1 MKYSYSI
8 LNAEMPGKEDVKR
21 MTPNRATR
29 EMLEYLEGEGI
40 ETSFDRYTSQQPQC
54 SFGLRGLCCR
64 RCLWGPCRIGIRGD
78 GRKARGIC
86 GADMN
91 LVVMGNLLRGLAA
104 GCAAHG
110 QHARE
115 VIETLILTAEGKTSF
130 EIVEKGVIL
139 ELAKRFGLDAGKPF
153 NQLAAAVGKIL
164 LDDLSRVEEAEM
176 KTLLAY
182 APEERINTWR
192 ELGVLPRSAFYEIVE
207 ALHKTTLGGDSDWK
221 DLAKQELRTALAYCF
236 STLFGSSLAT
246 EALFGIPRPRTVEVN
261 YGILE
266 NGCVNILIHG
276 HTPTLVEKIIEKI
289 ESPEIQKLAEDS
301 GAQGIQLTGMCCTG
315 LELLARHGVPSMG
328 GILAQEL
335 VIGTGV
341 IDAAIVDMQCV
352 IPGLKTVAD
361 CWGTEIITTS
371 QSNRIPDA
379 THIPFDPIKA
389 DEIALEV
396 ARRAVGAYSRRHHS
410 KTNIPDVK
418 SKAIVGFSMEAI
430 LDVFGGRK
438 TLLELLRSG
447 KIKGIVT
454 IVGCN
459 TTKVPYENSH
469 VIIARELIKHG
480 ILVTTTGCCSHALL
494 NAGLCAPGAAEL
506 AAAGLREVCQERGI
520 PPVLAVGGC
529 VDNTRTIRLFIE
541 LAEEARVPISKLPFL
556 FSGPEPGNEKTI
568 GQGVTFLALGVSVH
582 QGFPGPIPVPIPVAR
597 GDSDYLDDYDRGG
610 NDVADFFAEGI
621 HDLLGSRVYSEPYPN
636 LAAKLIQ
643 MHIRRKRLEW
653 ARAFSTH

>member
-29 EMLEYLEGEGI
+29 EMLEHLEREGI
-40 ETSFDRYTSQQPQC
+40 ETAFDRYISQQPQC
-54 SFGLRGLCCR
+54 SFGLSGLCCR
-64 RCLWGPCRIGIRGD
+64 RCLWGPCRLSIKGD
-78 GRKARGIC
+78 KGKSRGIC
-86 GADMN
+86 GADAN
-91 LVVMGNLLRGLAA
+91 VVVMGNLLRGLAA

-110 QHARE
+110 QHAKE
-115 VIETLILTAEGKTSF
+115 VIETLILTAEGKTGF

-139 ELAKRFGLDAGKPF
+139 ELAKRFHLDTGKPF
-153 NQLAAAVGKIL
+153 DQLAAAVGKIL

-182 APEERINTWR
+182 APQERINTWR
-192 ELGVLPRSAFYEIVE
+192 EMGILPRSAFYEIVE

-246 EALFGIPRPRTVEVN
+246 EALFGIPRPRTVELN

-266 NGCVNILIHG
+266 NSCVNILIHG
-276 HTPTLVEKIIEKI
+276 HNPPLAEKIIEKI
-289 ESPEIQKLAEDS
+289 ESPEIQRLAEDS
-301 GAQGIQLTGMCCTG
+301 GAQGIQLAGMCCTG
-315 LELLARHGVPSMG
+315 LELLARHGIPSLG

-335 VIGTGV
+335 IIGTGA
-341 IDAAIVDMQCV
+341 IDAVIVDMQCV
-352 IPGLKTVAD
+352 VPGLKTVAD

-371 QSNRIPDA
+371 QSNRIPGA

-410 KTNIPDVK
+410 KTNIPAVK
-418 SKAIVGFSMEAI
+418 TKAIIGFSLEAI
-430 LDVFGGRK
+430 LDAFGGRK
-438 TLLELLRSG
+438 NLLELLESG

-454 IVGCN
+454 VVGCN

-480 ILVTTTGCCSHALL
+480 ILVTTTGCSSQALL
-494 NAGLCAPGAAEL
+494 NAGLCSPAAAEL
-506 AAAGLREVCQERGI
+506 AAEGLREVCQERGI
-520 PPVLAVGGC
+520 PPVLAVGAC

-541 LAEEARVPISKLPFL
+541 LAEEAGLPINKLPFL
-556 FSGPEPGNEKTI
+556 FSGPEPGNEKSI

-582 QGFPGPIPVPIPVAR
+582 QGFPGPIPVPIPMAR
-597 GDSDYLDDYDRGG
+597 EGSDYLDDYDRGG

-653 ARAFSTH
+653 ARAASTH

>member
-1 MKYSYSI
+1 MKYRYSI
-8 LNAEMPGKEDVKR
+8 LNAEMPDKEDVKR
-21 MTPNRATR
+21 MTPNKATR
-29 EMLEYLEGEGI
+29 EMLEHLEREGI
-40 ETSFDRYTSQQPQC
+40 ETAFDRYISQQPQC
-54 SFGLRGLCCR
+54 SFGLSGLCCR
-64 RCLWGPCRIGIRGD
+64 RCLWGPCRLSIKGD
-78 GRKARGIC
+78 KRKSRGIC
-86 GADMN
+86 GADTN
-91 LVVMGNLLRGLAA
+91 VVVMGNLLRGLAA

-110 QHARE
+110 QHAKE
-115 VIETLILTAEGKTSF
+115 VIETLILTAEGKTGF

-139 ELAKRFGLDAGKPF
+139 DLAKRFHLDTGKPF
-153 NQLAAAVGKIL
+153 DQLAAAAGKIL
-164 LDDLSRVEEAEM
+164 LDDLSRVDEAEM

-182 APEERINTWR
+182 APQERINTWR
-192 ELGVLPRSAFYEIVE
+192 EMGILPRSAFYEIVE

-246 EALFGIPRPRTVEVN
+246 EALFGIPRPRTVELN

-266 NGCVNILIHG
+266 NSCVNILIHG
-276 HTPTLVEKIIEKI
+276 HNPPLAEKIIEKI
-289 ESPEIQKLAEDS
+289 ESPEIQRLAEDS
-301 GAQGIQLTGMCCTG
+301 GAQGIQLAGMCCTG
-315 LELLARHGVPSMG
+315 LELLARHGIPSLG

-335 VIGTGV
+335 IIGTGA
-341 IDAAIVDMQCV
+341 IDAVIVDMQCV
-352 IPGLKTVAD
+352 VPGFKTVAD

-371 QSNRIPDA
+371 QSNRIPGA

-410 KTNIPDVK
+410 KTNIPAVK
-418 SKAIVGFSMEAI
+418 TKAIIGFSLEAI
-430 LDVFGGRK
+430 LDAFGGRK
-438 TLLELLRSG
+438 NLLELLESG

-454 IVGCN
+454 VVGCN

-480 ILVTTTGCCSHALL
+480 ILVTTTGCSSQALL
-494 NAGLCAPGAAEL
+494 NAGLCSPAAAEL
-506 AAAGLREVCQERGI
+506 AAEGLREVCQERGI
-520 PPVLAVGGC
+520 PPVLAVGAC

-541 LAEEARVPISKLPFL
+541 LAEEAGLPINKLPFL
-556 FSGPEPGNEKTI
+556 FSGPEPGNEKSI

-582 QGFPGPIPVPIPVAR
+582 QGFPGPIPVPIPIAR
-597 GDSDYLDDYDRGG
+597 EGSDCLDDYDRGG

-653 ARAFSTH
+653 ARAASTH

>member
-1 MKYSYSI
+1 MKYRYSI
-8 LNAEMPGKEDVKR
+8 LNAEMPDKEDVKR
-21 MTPNRATR
+21 MTPNKATR
-29 EMLEYLEGEGI
+29 EMLEHLEREGI
-40 ETSFDRYTSQQPQC
+40 ETAFDRYISQQPQC
-54 SFGLRGLCCR
+54 SFGLSGLCCR
-64 RCLWGPCRIGIRGD
+64 RCLWGPCRLSIKGD
-78 GRKARGIC
+78 KGKSRGIC
-86 GADMN
+86 GADAN
-91 LVVMGNLLRGLAA
+91 VVVMGNLLRGLAA

-110 QHARE
+110 QHAKE
-115 VIETLILTAEGKTSF
+115 VIETLILTAEGKTGF

-139 ELAKRFGLDAGKPF
+139 DLAKRFHLDTGKPF
-153 NQLAAAVGKIL
+153 DQLAAAAGKIL
-164 LDDLSRVEEAEM
+164 LDDLSRVDEAEM

-182 APEERINTWR
+182 APQERINTWR
-192 ELGVLPRSAFYEIVE
+192 EMGILPRSAFYEIVE

-246 EALFGIPRPRTVEVN
+246 EALFGIPRPRTVELN

-266 NGCVNILIHG
+266 NSCVNILIHG
-276 HTPTLVEKIIEKI
+276 HNPPLAEKIIEKI
-289 ESPEIQKLAEDS
+289 ESPEIQRLAEDS
-301 GAQGIQLTGMCCTG
+301 GAQGIQLAGMCCTG
-315 LELLARHGVPSMG
+315 LELLARHGIPSLG

-335 VIGTGV
+335 IIGTGA
-341 IDAAIVDMQCV
+341 IDAVIVDMQCV
-352 IPGLKTVAD
+352 VPGLKTVAD

-371 QSNRIPDA
+371 QSNRIPGA

-410 KTNIPDVK
+410 KTNIPAVK
-418 SKAIVGFSMEAI
+418 TKAIIGFSLEAI
-430 LDVFGGRK
+430 LDAFGGRK
-438 TLLELLRSG
+438 NLLELLESG

-454 IVGCN
+454 VVGCN

-480 ILVTTTGCCSHALL
+480 ILVTTTGCSSQALL
-494 NAGLCAPGAAEL
+494 NAGLCSPAAAEL
-506 AAAGLREVCQERGI
+506 AAEGLREVCQERGI
-520 PPVLAVGGC
+520 PPVLAVGAC

-541 LAEEARVPISKLPFL
+541 LAEEAGLPINKLPFL
-556 FSGPEPGNEKTI
+556 FSGPEPGNEKSI
-568 GQGVTFLALGVSVH
+568 GQGVAFLALGVSVH
-582 QGFPGPIPVPIPVAR
+582 QGFPGPIPVPIPIAR
-597 GDSDYLDDYDRGG
+597 EGSDCLDDYDRDG

-653 ARAFSTH
+653 ARAASTH